1 MLMNRSPFKA
11 LTIAIIIAVVAMI
24 ESWLSMKLRLSA
36 STRPYMTYW
45 NESHSC
51 YINAYIPKFSS
62 FGVPGKFVKL
72 FSSDSFF
79 RVYKKDGTLLKS
91 SEWLLWQH
99 EFAESEK
106 AIWVNGRAIY
116 PTNSGYEGW
125 ALQECG

>member
-1 MLMNRSPFKA
+1 MLKKSYHKPPA
-11 LTIAIIIAVVAMI
+11 LLVVLLAIAGF
-24 ESWLSMKLRLSA
+24 WLFVKLSLSSSA
-36 STRPYMTYW
+36 EPYMTYW
-45 NESHSC
+45 NESRSC

-62 FGVPGKFVKL
+62 FGVPGKLVKL

-79 RVYKKDGTLLKS
+79 RIYRKDGTLLKS
-91 SEWLLWQH
+91 SEWLLWQR